1 MPEPSVTQLEL
12 ASHSA
17 VPAARTGFDGPLLLR
32 AFLGGTGRANATSSC
47 PPRRTRSWRP
57 ASPASRRITRGWAW
71 PPASVPRRWT
81 RRG

>member
-17 VPAARTGFDGPLLLR
+17 VPAARTGFDGPFLLR
-32 AFLGGTGRANATSSC
+32 AFLGGTGRANATSSLSAA
-47 PPRRTRSWRP
+47 PDPELE
-57 ASPASRRITRGWAW
+57 ARITRIEAHYARLGLAL
-71 PPASVPRRWT
+71 ASVPRRWT